1 MSSIKRKVILHA
13 MHNQQV
19 ELCIITVI
27 KYEAKTQYLTN
38 KDPSTVTALCCKAH
52 RKRHYNL
59 QSDFFFLCYPAN
71 IKGANKHSKIFVG
84 RSTIPCTIF
93 SFALILC
100 PKYVINTFLLAS
112 SSILSKQLL
121 CFVHGEGA

>member
-1 MSSIKRKVILHA
+1 

-38 KDPSTVTALCCKAH
+38 KDPSTVSALCCKAH

-59 QSDFFFLCYPAN
+59 QSDFFFSMLS
-71 IKGANKHSKIFVG
+71 GKHQ
-84 RSTIPCTIF
+84 R
-93 SFALILC
+93 
-100 PKYVINTFLLAS
+100 
-112 SSILSKQLL
+112 SKQTFQDFCWKVHYTMHNLL
-121 CFVHGEGA
+121 FCAHTLPEIRNQHVSISEFLDTE